1 MRGRLLPALAL
12 VSASAAAGDAGGF
25 GSVQAALDA
34 ALALSGAAPGALL
47 EELLEECGAAVS
59 AACAPKVSAT
69 WSTHMLPLHCAHASP
84 DDDAPACARARYPR
98 SVRRIQASAPAAALG
113 VTCALAGAALL
124 RATAAAGDAEPSH
137 ATRFV
142 TRLWLPLL
150 SARSGSSGAAGVGVA
165 AAAVRVDAAGAAAL
179 VAADAWPAVAML
191 LLACVRCLPQR
202 QPAPPGSSSLDA
214 LQQLTGGLP
223 DAQQQPLQLPAA
235 CAAAAE
241 VMRTVAAAAAAG
253 GDAARSTQAL
263 AAELLLPRVL
273 GGLGCAPAHDASLL
287 RALLPA
293 LVDASAAATGTRT
306 SAAAALRHTAC
317 ALLAPAAPPPWRAA
331 GLALLV
337 RFGADAVPPLP
348 QGGASEDDDEHAV
361 LWCALRDALWSADAL
376 PRKQALAAL
385 RFALGTARAARPGW
399 ATLLTLFHSLE
410 DFSMHLLAPAFARI
424 RALHPAA
431 PLAAEGASPPQ
442 LPAVPYAWVAALW
455 CRAVTHDN
463 PLLRRVALAA
473 LAASEWRGGFATAMP
488 EGVLLGPLLRALND
502 PAQSADFAGG
512 GDASEWA
519 NPPPAAGVAAAAA
532 AHVAAAAGGR
542 RGRAAAARRVLA
554 AAVAVPHATR
564 AGMAALLAVCRA
576 ACDAIEGGSSE
587 QEQPD
592 GDAVADANAN
602 ADADADTC
610 AAADECLELLRRLCS
625 AACAQW
631 GAPYRAAAAHN
642 ALVAAAAI
650 APPPG
655 ITPAAAARLLQAL
668 CRGGALRSGG
678 TARAAAAAWLAPPS
692 GEHASWL
699 ADALCADV
707 ARFMKDGEADTEVN
721 ASEASSIVAAD
732 GAAHAHLSDE
742 EVSSWRSRAQQL
754 ALLLTLLSSDDAR
767 AGVLAPLTDAAA
779 ALQRR
784 VYAPRGQP
792 ERVLLLLEATLR
804 ECGDADAPAALSA
817 AAQLLLAAC
826 IADVAAFARSAAAP
840 LWARPSHGV
849 NGDASAGAGDDT
861 ALVAPPRSRGA
872 SVGGGGSSYSGG
884 PPSAL
889 APFRASAARRAVLAL
904 AALAAAPR
912 WRVAATDGSA
922 ASAAWAAAD
931 ASLWWTLSDFV
942 AASSWWADAA
952 ANGGSSAAAAV
963 AELRADSLACA
974 ALAAAAL
981 VPASTAASGHE
992 EPAQAH
998 TQQQC
1003 ASQPE
1008 ELPPGFVPRLFE
1020 AVAAAACASGGS
1032 AGAATAGSGGAAA
1045 RSAGGA
1051 AAAGESSGA
1060 ARWRALTA
1068 VLRLPGASHPPGAAH
1083 AAALGAAVAALRVAA
1098 RADLLSALRATRAL
1112 LDVVLPSPP
1121 LVAAA
1126 AAAAAVA
1133 ADEPSLCDLDGEE
1146 EETDEADANDASW
1159 ADDDAAAD
1167 AADDAALAACPA
1179 TPLACALARCAWAGF
1194 HDADK
1199 WPAALLAE
1207 LLATALHPSLFAL
1220 TPLHARR
1227 HGPLRVLVRRLLRA
1241 GGRAARV
1248 MRLAAAALW
1257 ALWLRCPGVAADARY
1272 EREMLRV
1279 ALHGAASTHDADLAD
1294 ELAAPSGAA
1303 ALAGMPGG
1311 GDVALLAAMAGEDLA
1326 ALCAAV
1332 CGASALA
1339 TASGADADAA
1349 RAGSRLLVF
1358 ALRAVNGDAEL
1369 AAETYRRGSVTHA
1382 RKIRAWQ
1389 LIGALAPLLPLAH
1402 EYGSVEDGGDV
1413 APSMLAAAVDGALWR
1428 ALDCGNQPDV
1438 KQYAEGFAAAAA
1450 LRAPALLFRRVLPP
1464 LLSPAAA
1471 GLPPHALASRL
1482 LVAHVVVCHSEA
1494 GAAQAAAL
1502 PAVLAAALPQAAV
1515 HHHALRTLAQ
1525 LVLHDLFDAFPPA
1538 HAAWRGGLKEDE
1550 AGATLGLDAGAA
1562 GAALA
1567 SLRSFL
1573 AANADFVKT
1582 RAAFGRLAPLH
1593 PRDACA
1599 PAALL
1604 AGASAPGGGSSGGVL
1619 RFEGAPE
1626 PLAERVASF
1635 LDACRDDT
1643 RAGRAAAEGA
1653 LHSGG
1658 SAAAPASSAPA
1669 PPLLDALQKKMSP
1682 VEALAAALAGA
1693 PGGEGSADGHAPG
1706 GDADADACASFG
1718 GALRAA
1724 GAAAAAAPRQE
1735 LIICASLVDNPAN
1748 VGGLARTSEVFRLAR
1763 LVVNDA
1769 SMLKQALFKQLAVTA
1784 DKWLPV
1790 SAVSPAALPAYLA
1803 AKRADGYALV
1813 ALEQTTGSAPLPGY
1827 AWPRRTLLLLGAE
1840 GSGVPAELLP
1850 LLDAA
1855 VEIPQ
1860 LGLVRSL
1867 NVHVSG
1873 ALAAYAY
1880 TCQHAAI

>member
-1 MRGRLLPALAL
+1 
-12 VSASAAAGDAGGF
+12 
-25 GSVQAALDA
+25 
-34 ALALSGAAPGALL
+34 
-47 EELLEECGAAVS
+47 
-59 AACAPKVSAT
+59 
-69 WSTHMLPLHCAHASP
+69 
-84 DDDAPACARARYPR
+84 
-98 SVRRIQASAPAAALG
+98 

-124 RATAAAGDAEPSH
+124 RAAAAGGDAEPSH

-150 SARSGSSGAAGVGVA
+150 SARSGGHSGGAAATA
-165 AAAVRVDAAGAAAL
+165 AARVDAAGAAAL
-179 VAADAWPAVAML
+179 VAATAWPGVALL
-191 LLACVRCLPQR
+191 LLACAHALPQR
-202 QPAPPGSSSLDA
+202 APAAGPSSNLAA
-214 LQQLTGGLP
+214 LQQLADALP
-223 DAQQQPLQLPAA
+223 DAQEQAQLQLPSA

-241 VMRTVAAAAAAG
+241 VMCAVAAAAAG
-253 GDAARSTQAL
+253 GDAAARSTHAL
-263 AAELLLPRVL
+263 AAELLLPRAL
-273 GGLGCAPAHDASLL
+273 GGLGCAPAHDAALL
-287 RALLPA
+287 RTLLPA
-293 LVDASAAATGTRT
+293 LVDASASASGTCAAAT
-306 SAAAALRHTAC
+306 AALRAAAC

-348 QGGASEDDDEHAV
+348 DNEADEHADEHAV
-361 LWCALRDALWSADAL
+361 LWCALREALWSADAL

-385 RFALGTARAARPGW
+385 RCAVGGARAARPGW
-399 ATLLTLFHSLE
+399 ATLLTLLHSLE

-431 PLAAEGASPPQ
+431 PHEGASDTP
-442 LPAVPYAWVAALW
+442 LPALPGGVPYAWVASLW
-455 CRAVTHDN
+455 CRAITHDN
-463 PLLRRVALAA
+463 PLLRRAALAA

-502 PAQSADFAGG
+502 PVQSADFAGG

-532 AHVAAAAGGR
+532 ARVAAAPGGR
-542 RGRAAAARRVLA
+542 SGRAAVARRVLA

-576 ACDAIEGGSSE
+576 ACDAINGCGSEAE
-587 QEQPD
+587 Q
-592 GDAVADANAN
+592 
-602 ADADADTC
+602 ADADVDADAC
-610 AAADECLELLRRLCS
+610 AAADECMELLRRLCS

-642 ALVAAAAI
+642 ALAAAAAI
-650 APPPG
+650 APLPG
-655 ITPAAAARLLQAL
+655 VTPAAAARLLQAL

-678 TARAAAAAWLAPPS
+678 AARAAAAAWLAPPS
-692 GEHASWL
+692 GEHAAWL
-699 ADALCADV
+699 ADALRADV
-707 ARFMKDGEADTEVN
+707 ARFMKNGEADTECDD
-721 ASEASSIVAAD
+721 ASDAS
-732 GAAHAHLSDE
+732 HAHLSDE

-754 ALLLTLLSSDDAR
+754 ALLLTLLPSDGAR
-767 AGVLAPLTDAAA
+767 TGVLALLADAAA

-792 ERVLLLLEATLR
+792 ERVLLLLEAVLR
-804 ECGDADAPAALSA
+804 ECGDADAPAPLA
-817 AAQLLLAAC
+817 AAAAPLLAAC
-826 IADVAAFARSAAAP
+826 VADVASFARGAAAP
-840 LWARPSHGV
+840 LWARPSRGV
-849 NGDASAGAGDDT
+849 SGGDAPAGVADDT
-861 ALVAPPRSRGA
+861 ALVAPPRSSGS

-889 APFRASAARRAVLAL
+889 APRRAAAARRAVLAL

-912 WRVAATDGSA
+912 WRIAVADDDSA
-922 ASAAWAAAD
+922 ACAAWAAAD
-931 ASLWWTLSDFV
+931 ASLWWVLSDFV
-942 AASSWWADAA
+942 AASAWWTDAA
-952 ANGGSSAAAAV
+952 AAGGASAAAAV
-963 AELRADSLACA
+963 AELRADALACA

-981 VPASTAASGHE
+981 VPAPMAAAAHE
-992 EPAQAH
+992 EAAELQP
-998 TQQQC
+998 C

-1008 ELPPGFVPRLFE
+1008 ELLPGFVPRLFE
-1020 AVAAAACASGGS
+1020 AVVDAACASSGGA
-1032 AGAATAGSGGAAA
+1032 AGASAGGAAA
-1045 RSAGGA
+1045 RSAGGG

-1068 VLRLPGASHPPGAAH
+1068 VLRLPGAAHPPGAAH
-1083 AAALGAAVAALRVAA
+1083 AAALGAAIAALRVAA

-1126 AAAAAVA
+1126 AAAAAIA
-1133 ADEPSLCDLDGEE
+1133 ADEPALCDLDGEQE
-1146 EETDEADANDASW
+1146 EEDADEADDANDASW
-1159 ADDDAAAD
+1159 ADDDSAAD
-1167 AADDAALAACPA
+1167 AADAAALAACPA
-1179 TPLACALARCAWAGF
+1179 APLACALARCAWAGF

-1227 HGPLRVLVRRLLRA
+1227 RGPLRVLVRRLLRA

-1257 ALWLRCPGVAADARY
+1257 ASWLRCPGVAADARY
-1272 EREMLRV
+1272 ENEMLRV

-1311 GDVALLAAMAGEDLA
+1311 ADVALLAALAGEDLA
-1326 ALCAAV
+1326 ARCAAV

-1339 TASGADADAA
+1339 AAAGGGDAEAA
-1349 RAGSRLLVF
+1349 RAGARLLMF

-1389 LIGALAPLLPLAH
+1389 LIGALAPLLPPAH
-1402 EYGSVEDGGDV
+1402 EYGGDADGGAD
-1413 APSMLAAAVDGALWR
+1413 ASPLASAVDGALWR
-1428 ALDCGNQPDV
+1428 ALDGGNLPDV
-1438 KQYAEGFAAAAA
+1438 KQYAEAFAAAAA
-1450 LRAPALLFRRVLPP
+1450 LRAPPLLFRRVLPP

-1482 LVAHVVVCHSEA
+1482 LVAHAVVCHADA
-1494 GAAQAAAL
+1494 GAVQAAAL

-1525 LVLHDLFDAFPPA
+1525 LVLHDLFESFPPA
-1538 HAAWRGGLKEDE
+1538 HAAWRGGSEGDGCAAL
-1550 AGATLGLDAGAA
+1550 ALDAGAA

-1593 PRDACA
+1593 PRDACK

-1604 AGASAPGGGSSGGVL
+1604 AGASASCGGGSGGVL

-1653 LHSGG
+1653 LHSAGR
-1658 SAAAPASSAPA
+1658 APAPASGA
-1669 PPLLDALQKKMSP
+1669 PLLDALQKKMNPS
-1682 VEALAAALAGA
+1682 EALAAALAGA
-1693 PGGEGSADGHAPG
+1693 PGGEGSADGYAAPGGG
-1706 GDADADACASFG
+1706 GDADATASFG

-1724 GAAAAAAPRQE
+1724 GAAASGAPRQE

-1748 VGGLARTSEVFRLAR
+1748 VGGLARTAEVFRLAR
-1763 LVVNDA
+1763 LVVNDVA
-1769 SMLKQALFKQLAVTA
+1769 MLKQPLFKQLAVTA

-1813 ALEQTTGSAPLPGY
+1813 ALEQTTGSAPLPSY

-1873 ALAAYAY
+1873 ALAAYSY
-1880 TCQHAAI
+1880 TCQHAHV